1 LKEPKNKVNSEKLQ
15 EVMEQ
20 ASKKA
25 QQKKSNSYTSSQK

>member
-20 ASKKA
+20 AEA
-25 QQKKSNSYTSSQK
+25 QSTAKKSNSYTSSQK